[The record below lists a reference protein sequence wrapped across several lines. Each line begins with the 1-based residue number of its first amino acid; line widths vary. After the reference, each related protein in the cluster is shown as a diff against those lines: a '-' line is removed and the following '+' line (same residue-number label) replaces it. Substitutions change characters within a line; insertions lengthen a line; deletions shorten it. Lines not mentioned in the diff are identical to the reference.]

1 MIQITNV
8 GTFGRRVGAKVVP
21 TTAADGPFETD
32 KATEAML
39 VAQGV
44 AEYVDPTAAAAN
56 ASQTQQA
63 AAPVSYDR
71 MKKQELFDLAESRG
85 LYSGPYDD
93 ITAKKLAELLKTSD
107 EGGSDGR
114 TGDDPT
120 TNPENGQTAATGD
133 ENGQSGEIDPETAEN
148 GENGAENGG
157 NDAGSDGS
165 DPAGD
170 PDGAGSEG
178 EDGEQPPVIDAEGV
192 VE

>member
-71 MKKQELFDLAESRG
+71 MKKLTLFDLAESRG

-93 ITAKKLAELLKTSD
+93 ITAKELAELLKTSD

-120 TNPENGQTAATGD
+120 TNPENGQTPATGD

-148 GENGAENGG
+148 GQNGAENGG
-157 NDAGSDGS
+157 NDAGNDGS

-170 PDGAGSEG
+170 PDGDGS
-178 EDGEQPPVIDAEGV
+178 DGEQPPVIDAEGV

>member
-107 EGGSDGR
+107 E
-114 TGDDPT
+114 
-120 TNPENGQTAATGD
+120 
-133 ENGQSGEIDPETAEN
+133 NGQSGEIDPETAEN
-148 GENGAENGG
+148 GQNGAENGG
-157 NDAGSDGS
+157 NDAGNDGS

-170 PDGAGSEG
+170 PDGDGS
-178 EDGEQPPVIDAEGV
+178 DGEQPPVIDAEGV

>member
-63 AAPVSYDR
+63 AAPVSSST
-71 MKKQELFDLAESRG
+71 SR
-85 LYSGPYDD
+85 SRAAS
-93 ITAKKLAELLKTSD
+93 IQA
-107 EGGSDGR
+107 
-114 TGDDPT
+114 PT
-120 TNPENGQTAATGD
+120 TTSRRRSSP
-133 ENGQSGEIDPETAEN
+133 S
-148 GENGAENGG
+148 
-157 NDAGSDGS
+157 S
-165 DPAGD
+165 
-170 PDGAGSEG
+170 
-178 EDGEQPPVIDAEGV
+178 
-192 VE
+192 

>member
-120 TNPENGQTAATGD
+120 TNPENGQTPATGD
-133 ENGQSGEIDPETAEN
+133 ENGQSGEIDPEIAEN
-148 GENGAENGG
+148 GQNGAENGG

-170 PDGAGSEG
+170 PDGDGS
-178 EDGEQPPVIDAEGV
+178 DGEQPPVIDAEGV

>member
-85 LYSGPYDD
+85 LYSGPYD
-93 ITAKKLAELLKTSD
+93 
-107 EGGSDGR
+107 
-114 TGDDPT
+114 PPP
-120 TNPENGQTAATGD
+120 NPENGQTPATGD

-148 GENGAENGG
+148 GQNGAENGG
-157 NDAGSDGS
+157 NDAGNDGS

-170 PDGAGSEG
+170 PDGDGS
-178 EDGEQPPVIDAEGV
+178 DGEQPPVIDAEGV

>member
-44 AEYVDPTAAAAN
+44 AEYVDPAAAAAN

-63 AAPVSYDR
+63 AAAVSYDR

-114 TGDDPT
+114 TGDDLT
-120 TNPENGQTAATGD
+120 TNPENGQTPATGD

-148 GENGAENGG
+148 GQNGAENGG
-157 NDAGSDGS
+157 NDAGNDGS

-170 PDGAGSEG
+170 PDGDGS
-178 EDGEQPPVIDAEGV
+178 DGEQPPVIDAEGV

>member
-63 AAPVSYDR
+63 APVSYDR
-71 MKKQELFDLAESRG
+71 MRKQELFDLAKDRG
-85 LYSGPYDD
+85 LYNGQYDD
-93 ITAKKLAELLKTSD
+93 IAGKKLIELLKTSD
-107 EGGSDGR
+107 E
-114 TGDDPT
+114 
-120 TNPENGQTAATGD
+120 
-133 ENGQSGEIDPETAEN
+133 
-148 GENGAENGG
+148 GG

>member
-1 MIQITNV
+1 MIQINNV

-63 AAPVSYDR
+63 APVSYDR
-71 MKKQELFDLAESRG
+71 MRKQELFDLAKDRG
-85 LYSGPYDD
+85 LYNGQYDD
-93 ITAKKLAELLKTSD
+93 IAGKKLIELLKTSD
-107 EGGSDGR
+107 EGASDGR
-114 TGDDPT
+114 TDDDPT

-133 ENGQSGEIDPETAEN
+133 ENGQSGEIDPET
-148 GENGAENGG
+148 AENGG